1 MTSRLKAW
9 TILGAGALVL
19 ALVAGLAPASFA
31 REPRTVTFLA
41 INDIYRLEGVA
52 DNTSGGL
59 TRVRTLRR
67 AIERDAPN
75 AILLHAGDFLSPS
88 LVSRM
93 FKGAQ
98 MIDVLNNLDG
108 DANAF
113 DARMFVAFGNHEF
126 DESTCNRPD
135 APLNARV
142 AESQFTWLAANL
154 DFPNCPSMNWMLS
167 RKNVK
172 KDGVVIEADGVKV
185 GLFGIGLT
193 PDTADK
199 SKYPPFDESLPAA
212 KRSID
217 TLRKAGAELI
227 VALTHLPREDDEALL
242 KELAPAGLDLLV
254 GGHDHTHMTLK
265 DGQGV
270 ARGFKADS
278 DARTAWRIDVHVPAG
293 ARPRVTARLM
303 TLDSKVIPDPNLTRL
318 AKAWTALAEEK
329 ICLGRAKK
337 GQRVKPGCLNT
348 IVGRTRSLIELEET
362 PNRSQETGFGDW
374 LADAMLRETKADVA
388 IVNSGILGLNE
399 DLAPGTRL
407 SVRHV
412 VDIFRFDDVVAVRS
426 YPAKTVCK
434 TIEHGLVLQGTGAWP
449 HLGGVTVEV
458 TRAGDNYEKAAVK
471 TFTGKP
477 GVTCDSDTPIK
488 VAAVPYLLCGGDK
501 YPFPVGAN
509 CMAELE
515 ARPYETGNKPAL
527 LMSRLA
533 EAAIRAAKGGIKPEK
548 DGRVK
553 FIEAGGK

>member
-1 MTSRLKAW
+1 MLRRAW
-9 TILGAGALVL
+9 LVLGLFVAGAVL
-19 ALVAGLAPASFA
+19 CGAALA

-52 DNTSGGL
+52 ENTSGGL
-59 TRVRTLRR
+59 TRVRTLRK

-154 DFPNCPSMNWMLS
+154 DFPSCPSMSGMLG

-172 KDGVVIEADGVKV
+172 KDGVVIDVEGVKV
-185 GLFGIGLT
+185 GLFGIGQT
-193 PDTADK
+193 PDK
-199 SKYPPFDESLPAA
+199 VSLPKYPPFEESMPAA

-242 KELAPAGLDLLV
+242 RELAPAGLDLLV

-293 ARPRVTARLM
+293 GKPRVEAKLI
-303 TLDSKVIPDPNLTRL
+303 TLDSKFLPDPNLTRL

-337 GQRVKPGCLNT
+337 GQRVQPACLNAV
-348 IVGRTRSLIELEET
+348 VGRTRALIELEET
-362 PNRSQETGFGDW
+362 PNRSQETGFGNW

-399 DLAPGTRL
+399 DLAAGTRL
-407 SVRHV
+407 RVSHV
-412 VDIFRFDDVVAVRS
+412 VDIFRFDDVVAMRS

-434 TIEHGLVLQGTGAWP
+434 AIEHGLVYPGTGAWP
-449 HLGGVTVEV
+449 HLGGVSVEV
-458 TRAGDNYEKAAVK
+458 TRAGDKYEMAKVI
-471 TFTGKP
+471 TFSGKP
-477 GVTCDSDTPIK
+477 GLDCASDTAVK
-488 VAAVPYLLCGGDK
+488 VAAVPFLLCGGDN
-501 YPFPVGAN
+501 YPFPAGAN

-515 ARPYETGNKPAL
+515 ARPYEAGNKPAL
-527 LMSRLA
+527 LISQLA
-533 EAAIRAAKGGIKPEK
+533 EAAIRAAKGGIKPAK